1 MWNLQSAEVA
11 SWDHDSIKMAL
22 WDVFSMVC
30 YSPLP
35 LGCKVLCYPST
46 FNMTTGPAHW
56 EILVRS
62 RYTYILL
69 VQQSS
74 LVGRPRP
81 AFHRFQYGSLVS
93 EPQYMYAHVFST
105 TFLPLMSCT
114 WDTIP
119 GPPHS
124 LCDWKW
130 HGPGNKAT
138 SNHICLST
146 LELSHRC

>member
-1 MWNLQSAEVA
+1 MCNRCNYLAQQYSSQSMWNLQLAEVA
-11 SWDHDSIKMAL
+11 SRYHDSIKMAL

-30 YSPLP
+30 HFPLP

-74 LVGRPRP
+74 LVCRPRP
-81 AFHRFQYGSLVS
+81 AFHRLQYGKVRRAWYL
-93 EPQYMYAHVFST
+93 FSHEHDIVNKIINGKKIRT
-105 TFLPLMSCT
+105 KT
-114 WDTIP
+114 WSFTYCSP
-119 GPPHS
+119 NYKFNG
-124 LCDWKW
+124 
-130 HGPGNKAT
+130 
-138 SNHICLST
+138 
-146 LELSHRC
+146 RCI